1 MNWTSH
7 ILFTDEYPGLRI
19 ESFAVINLRGIST
32 NESIIYDACDVILSV
47 YPHRVSLK
55 NMPGNGGNRTYD
67 LWNTS
72 TMLCQLIYAV
82 RLVRVCDISG
92 QNLVP
97 SISIRTVERS
107 HRGQEYFSSLP
118 DVEYTQSNITSI
130 IFNWVHY
137 TNTEKIMITRLH
149 WYRRN

>member
-1 MNWTSH
+1 
-7 ILFTDEYPGLRI
+7 
-19 ESFAVINLRGIST
+19 
-32 NESIIYDACDVILSV
+32 
-47 YPHRVSLK
+47 
-55 NMPGNGGNRTYD
+55 
-67 LWNTS
+67 
-72 TMLCQLIYAV
+72 
-82 RLVRVCDISG
+82 LVRVCDISG